1 MSVIL
6 IPVVRHGTDQLF
18 GSRLRHG
25 RVIADH
31 LHASAFCRCG
41 DSRRIGVVREN
52 VATLTDQ
59 RVRGVHF
66 LTRIIPGVGPHD
78 GHLHVR
84 INALGTQ
91 RVSVDSLKHLGNRH
105 GGHVTQMSGLAH
117 GSGEFAR
124 EITGLIKARVVVA
137 VVGSGLVSGA
147 VFKLYVRKLLGY
159 LECRIHVREARGKD
173 DLVALSC
180 QITNDSLGVHRI
192 GDVVDHLSPDLLL
205 GPTFIGARARID
217 PGGLERFDGG
227 NGLFGLLVGG
237 GVFSASGQQQ
247 AGGGGHRQGNFLESH
262 SCLFLWKHEQLFRRK
277 KAAAGPGCS
286 PFRDHDR
293 RLNQKISF
301 SDETSCQ
308 GLPAR

>member
-1 MSVIL
+1 
-6 IPVVRHGTDQLF
+6 
-18 GSRLRHG
+18 
-25 RVIADH
+25 
-31 LHASAFCRCG
+31 
-41 DSRRIGVVREN
+41 
-52 VATLTDQ
+52 
-59 RVRGVHF
+59 
-66 LTRIIPGVGPHD
+66 
-78 GHLHVR
+78 
-84 INALGTQ
+84 
-91 RVSVDSLKHLGNRH
+91 
-105 GGHVTQMSGLAH
+105 MSGLAH
-117 GSGEFAR
+117 GSGEFAC
-124 EITGLIKARVVVA
+124 EITGLIKACVVVA
-137 VVGSGLVSGA
+137 VVGSCLVSGA
-147 VFKLYVRKLLGY
+147 VFKLHVRKLLGH
-159 LECRIHVREARGKD
+159 LKCRIHVRKARGKD
-173 DLVALSC
+173 DLVALSS

-192 GDVVDHLSPDLLL
+192 GDVVDHLSPDLVTVLLLNEHTGFFVLL

-217 PGGLERFDGG
+217 PGGLERFGGG